1 MSKLT
6 TPSEILWKNMKGT
19 RGLFIFRRFFLYLI
33 GILVVLFGTT
43 PAVILQNLIP
53 VEKITQE
60 SNASQ
65 KIFSNFVFPFVVILI
80 N

>member
-1 MSKLT
+1 
-6 TPSEILWKNMKGT
+6 
-19 RGLFIFRRFFLYLI
+19 
-33 GILVVLFGTT
+33 VLFGTT